1 VCPREGREM
10 KPLNELLAIPA
21 VRDVLRRLTEAVAQ
35 AYADAGDN
43 HKPEV
48 GSSGRTYG
56 TEVYEFC
63 WFRIDESGL
72 VKVTRREPYWFDLDD
87 AMVACHRVGDS
98 ATDHIEECF
107 PRDRS
112 EWPTTLSRQ
121 GSFDFASQPGV
132 TNNVLVLAHIGNPQE
147 GLLQL
152 HLGRPLVGEDGYLV
166 RWAERAVIW
175 TRDAG
180 SALEAPEVVSSTEPL
195 PAEEH
200 KPAAKDKLKKKKGEK
215 KGQGG
220 DGDGQR

>member
-1 VCPREGREM
+1 M
-10 KPLNELLAIPA
+10 KPLSELLAMPE
-21 VRDVLRRLTEAVAQ
+21 VRDVLRRLTESLAQ

-43 HKPEV
+43 HRPTV

-63 WFRIDESGL
+63 WFRIEESGL
-72 VKVTRREPYWFDLDD
+72 VKVTRREPYWFELDD
-87 AMVACHRVGDS
+87 AMVACHRVGTS
-98 ATDHIEECF
+98 ASDHIEECF
-107 PRDRS
+107 PRDRTG
-112 EWPTTLSRQ
+112 WPTTVHRQ
-121 GSFDFASQPGV
+121 SSFDFASRPGV
-132 TNNVLVLAHIGNPQE
+132 TNNVLVFCHIGNPEE

-152 HLGRPLVGEDGYLV
+152 HLCRPLVDEEGRLV

-180 SALEAPEVVSSTEPL
+180 SALETPVVVMRTEPL

-200 KPAAKDKLKKKKGEK
+200 KPSAKDKLKKKKKDEK
-215 KGQGG
+215 KGHSG